1 MLHILHKYI
10 ENGKWKTQTLLIL
23 SKGLLF
29 IQVKNKLNKMY
40 ERLFLLQEKKI

>member
-1 MLHILHKYI
+1 M
-10 ENGKWKTQTLLIL
+10 ENGKPKTLLIL

-40 ERLFLLQEKKI
+40 ERLFLLHRKKENLIF